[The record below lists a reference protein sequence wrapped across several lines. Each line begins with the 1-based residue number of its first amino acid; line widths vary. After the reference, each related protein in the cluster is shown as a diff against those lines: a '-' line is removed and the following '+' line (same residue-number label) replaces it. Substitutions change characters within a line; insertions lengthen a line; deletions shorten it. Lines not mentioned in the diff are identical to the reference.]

1 MTSEIRLP
9 DGPQAP
15 SWLQK
20 MQYTLSPLAY
30 MDAAAQRYG
39 DIFNAPVIGSHPVVL
54 FVSHPQALQRI
65 FSSDTRQFTAPPNQL
80 LQPLVGDHSIFVL
93 EGTRHRRERRLLM
106 PPFHGERMQTYGRLI
121 CELAEKAMNSLPLGK
136 VFSARTL
143 MQEVSLEVILKVV
156 FGIHQGERFRTLKA
170 LIVQLT
176 DSLQS
181 PLIAGLLFFPA
192 LQKDLGP
199 RSPWGYLRSLQ
210 RQIKDLLY
218 TEIRDR
224 RKHED
229 AAGSDILSLLLSTRD
244 EAGEPM
250 TDEELHDELITLL
263 LAGHETTAT
272 AVAWALYW
280 IHHHPSVRETLL
292 AELNS
297 LGQTP
302 EPTAIVQL
310 PYLTAVCNE
319 TLRICPVAVL
329 TVPREVKEPV
339 ELMGYRLEPGTRLYG
354 CIYLTHQRQDLYP
367 DPQAFKPERF
377 LERQFS
383 PYEFLP
389 FGGGVRRCIGEALA
403 QFEMKL
409 ILGTMLSR
417 YKLSL
422 AEQAP
427 ERPQRRGVILAPAN
441 GVRMILQGLVP
452 NQP

>member
-1 MTSEIRLP
+1 MSSAICLP
-9 DGPQAP
+9 DGPKTP
-15 SWLQK
+15 HWLQK
-20 MQYTLSPLAY
+20 IQYAVNPLAY

-39 DIFNAPVIGSHPVVL
+39 DIFNAPVMGSHPVVL

-65 FSSDTRQFTAPPNQL
+65 FSSDTRQFITPPNQL

-93 EGTRHRRERRLLM
+93 EGARHRRERKLLM
-106 PPFHGERMQTYGRLI
+106 PPFHGERIQTYGRLI
-121 CELAEKAMNSLPLGK
+121 CELTEQAMNSLPLGK

-143 MQEVSLEVILKVV
+143 MQEVSLEVMLKVV
-156 FGIHQGERFRTLKA
+156 FGIHGEHFKKLKT

-176 DSLQS
+176 DALQS
-181 PLIAGLLFFPA
+181 PAIAGLLFFPA
-192 LQKDLGP
+192 WQKDLGP

-210 RQIKDLLY
+210 RQIRELLY
-218 TEIRDR
+218 TEICNR
-224 RKHED
+224 RKHKG
-229 AAGSDILSLLLSTRD
+229 ATGSDILSLLISTRD
-244 EAGEPM
+244 EAGKQM
-250 TDEELHDELITLL
+250 TDEELHDELMTLL

-280 IHHHPSVRETLL
+280 IHRHPPVHQTLL

-302 EPTAIVQL
+302 QPTAIVQL

-319 TLRICPVAVL
+319 TLRICPVAIV
-329 TVPREVKEPV
+329 TVPREVKEPA
-339 ELMGYRLEPGTRLYG
+339 ELSGYRLEPGTRLYG

-367 DPQAFKPERF
+367 EPQLFKPERF

-389 FGGGVRRCIGEALA
+389 FGGGVRRCIGEVLA

-409 ILGTMLSR
+409 ILATILSR
-417 YKLSL
+417 YQL
-422 AEQAP
+422 ALVDQAP
-427 ERPQRRGVILAPAN
+427 ERPQRRGVTLAPAK
-441 GVRMILQGLVP
+441 GVRMILQGLVT
-452 NQP
+452 NQL